1 MIKMYDMN
9 VIKVLNK
16 NTVFSDKEKKYYY
29 EASQNMDEELRAIF
43 MDLVQSKNQ
52 EELLHHKKRVQEYL
66 TNQEEK
72 KHSKFEKD
80 IKDIYKNV
88 ETYTNDQEEKR
99 MKELLSE

>member
-1 MIKMYDMN
+1 MYDMN
-9 VIKVLNK
+9 VIKVLDK

-43 MDLVQSKNQ
+43 MELVQSKTQ
-52 EELLHHKKRVQEYL
+52 EELLNNKKRVQAYL
-66 TNQEEK
+66 TTQEEK
-72 KHSKFEKD
+72 THIKLEKD

-88 ETYTNDQEEKR
+88 ETYTNEEKEKR